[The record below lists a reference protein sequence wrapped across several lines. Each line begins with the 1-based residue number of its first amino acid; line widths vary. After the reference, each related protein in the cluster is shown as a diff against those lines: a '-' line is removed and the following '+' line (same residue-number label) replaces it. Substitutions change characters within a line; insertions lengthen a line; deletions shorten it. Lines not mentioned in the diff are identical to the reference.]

1 MLSVRREPTAL
12 AAVGVLM
19 LAGCLG
25 ATGSDPNVTTNGSAS
40 LEYAEDYLDDNGSD
54 YSHLAAVEY
63 TDGAV
68 VVTGR
73 VTGIGD
79 ESCLTMA
86 VSAHHESGTLVVGV
100 TPGADTS
107 GIGGGCGDSARL
119 WEFRATV
126 GTDGPPDRVV
136 VVLDGERFA
145 ATSTYDGSIL
155 QADDGLNG
163 TNRSRENSPTE
174 RPRE

>member
-1 MLSVRREPTAL
+1 VASATV
-12 AAVGVLM
+12 VVLV

-25 ATGSDPNVTTNGSAS
+25 LSGSDPNVTTNGSAS
-40 LEYAEDYLDDNGSD
+40 LAYAGDSLDDNASD

-63 TDGAV
+63 ADERV
-68 VVTGR
+68 VVIGR

-86 VSAHHESGTLVVGV
+86 VSAHHENGTLVVGV
-100 TPGADTS
+100 TPGADTA
-107 GIGGGCGDSARL
+107 GVFGGCGDSARL

-126 GTDGPPDRVV
+126 DVDAPPERVV
-136 VVLDGERFA
+136 VELDGERFA

-155 QADDGLNG
+155 GAGEGLNETTWG
-163 TNRSRENSPTE
+163 ERTVRRSIRASE
-174 RPRE
+174 